1 MMLING
7 HLTVMQLRNTS
18 HDLMYWF
25 VISYTCT
32 PLFREKQKP
41 VLVYW

>member
-7 HLTVMQLRNTS
+7 HLTVMQLRS
-18 HDLMYWF
+18 ASSYDPMYLF

-32 PLFREKQKP
+32 PLFKEK
-41 VLVYW
+41 